1 MRDANADSELEM
13 LYRIDRICDEFEDA
27 LNRGLVPQ
35 IEEFVT
41 QAAVSDRTVL
51 QHHLQEVQDAWLQRS
66 ADSSDF
72 PSSTR
77 FQFRKQLGAGSFGR
91 VFLALDRVLQR
102 LVAIKIPLAQEGT
115 AEDLSRLADF
125 ALAEARRVAALDHP
139 VIVPVLDVLREDGV
153 VWVVSKY
160 AEGESLSSRLTRGPL
175 PVKQAVDLTI
185 KLAEAL
191 QQAHLKGLVHRDVKP
206 SNIILGVNGEPHLL
220 DFGLAAPVGQPGRA
234 AEGFTGT
241 LPYLPPEALTGTAE
255 ADPRLDIYAMGVVL
269 YQMLTGTRPYPGTKA
284 TMPADIEAVAQ
295 RAMIPR
301 ATGVDRSLEAV
312 CLRAISHDPA
322 ERQATAAEFAA
333 DLRRCRPVD
342 SLRMSRR
349 HWLAVAGCGSTV
361 AALGTWFLI
370 PGTTRVVISTVP
382 AGATVSFVPVDNEL
396 AIVRAKA
403 RTCQAGE
410 FVDLPPG
417 DYRVV
422 ARLNESFHEVL
433 RRIPPQKDKNPGAL
447 QHLRWQRRPDNTVEL
462 PKIMLPSAAVESG
475 MLKLGGGNVPAF
487 LLDPKPVTIAD
498 YRAVMEELP
507 LGLRGM
513 NELDESA
520 PVTQVSFDEAVLFA
534 EMRGKRLPEVAELA
548 CLIASEGQPPT
559 QHSNLHFVTASLSMT
574 RDHVGNHLPRI
585 WHVLDA
591 NSAPM
596 KSGTYSI
603 PRQSRHTQLGIR
615 LARSV
620 GPDL

>member
-1 MRDANADSELEM
+1 MRDADADDELEM

-27 LNRGLVPQ
+27 LNRGLAPQ

-41 QAAVSDRTVL
+41 QAVVSDRTVL
-51 QHHLQEVQDAWLQRS
+51 QHHLQEVQDACLQRS
-66 ADSSDF
+66 ADSSAF
-72 PSSTR
+72 PASSR
-77 FQFRKQLGAGSFGR
+77 FQFRKQLGEGAFGR
-91 VFLALDRVLQR
+91 VFLALDQVLQR
-102 LVAIKIPLAQEGT
+102 LVAIKIPLAQEG
-115 AEDLSRLADF
+115 APEALARLADF
-125 ALAEARRVAALDHP
+125 AIAEARRVAALDHP
-139 VIVPVLDVLREDGV
+139 VIVPVLDVLRENGV

-160 AEGESLSSRLTRGPL
+160 AEGESLSNRLTRGPL
-175 PVKQAVDLTI
+175 PVTQAVDLTI

-234 AEGFTGT
+234 EEGFTGT

-284 TMPADIEAVAQ
+284 TMAHAIEAPAT
-295 RAMIPR
+295 RPMIPR
-301 ATGVDRSLEAV
+301 SAGVDRRLEAV

-322 ERQATAAEFAA
+322 QRQATAAEFAE

-342 SLRMSRR
+342 AARMSRR
-349 HWLAVAGCGSTV
+349 HWLAVAACGLTV

-370 PGTTRVVISTVP
+370 PGTTRVVIGTVP

-403 RTCQAGE
+403 RTCKAGQ
-410 FVDLPPG
+410 FIDLPPG

-422 ARLNESFHEVL
+422 AQLNESFHEVF
-433 RRIPPQKDKNPGAL
+433 RRVPSNNDSQTGAL
-447 QHLRWQRRPDNTVEL
+447 QHLRWKRRPDNTVEL
-462 PKIMLPSAAVESG
+462 PRIMLPSAAVDSG
-475 MLKLGGGNVPAF
+475 MLKLGGNVPAF

-507 LGLRGM
+507 LKLRGM
-513 NELDESA
+513 KKLDESA

-559 QHSNLHFVTASLSMT
+559 QHSNMHFVTASLSMT
-574 RDHVGNHLPRI
+574 RDHAGNHLRRI

-591 NSAPM
+591 DSSPIKAA
-596 KSGTYSI
+596 TYSI
-603 PRQSRHTQLGIR
+603 PRQMRHTQLGIR

-620 GPDL
+620 RPIP